1 MYSFWAVLFVAII
14 TFFGTAHVDASNEPT
29 SVEAEDVPRECRL
42 DDGIGYGRVDVRACP
57 DSTEC
62 PVFAPCS
69 NGEGGMCAF
78 WTYSFRWRDDHPRFV
93 ALSVSSDVSIT
104 STTPRAVVT
113 PLGQKEPKFGTGK
126 NEFGRRWLRFSAPS
140 DRHHITIETPSRFG
154 FGVAGTAAAR
164 GRRIREFCLIL
175 TPGARV
181 SEQLQA
187 MTSTVV
193 NEIGCGTITRLV
205 DPMGRTVS
213 IEVPESCVASTTELT
228 NSEGQRVLFATPS
241 SQITFEGSQRDCY
254 QLTNG
259 SWICYTQ

>member
-1 MYSFWAVLFVAII
+1 MSVGRWHWVWESGRPSLPGLDGMPCVCAVFNRR
-14 TFFGTAHVDASNEPT
+14 GRHVC
-29 SVEAEDVPRECRL
+29 VLDVFL
-42 DDGIGYGRVDVRACP
+42 SLAGRP
-57 DSTEC
+57 
-62 PVFAPCS
+62 
-69 NGEGGMCAF
+69 
-78 WTYSFRWRDDHPRFV
+78 PRFV

-113 PLGQKEPKFGTGK
+113 PLGQKEPKFATGK

-140 DRHHITIETPSRFG
+140 DRHHVTIETPSRFG

-175 TPGARV
+175 TPGAQV

-213 IEVPESCVASTTELT
+213 IEAPESCVASTTELT

-241 SQITFEGSQRDCY
+241 SQITFEGSQHDCC